1 MHLAQVLDVI
11 EALVAASGHPEITA
25 VERYG
30 HDLVP
35 GGPSP
40 AGVRVRYES
49 GAEAYLWGAV
59 WPRENALPT
68 PEVLPPPTRRVDRIA
83 VLIAWLLD
91 AARPAAFR
99 SWQLV
104 ALPDL
109 GPTDERGKVPCGV
122 RIDCADG
129 TSLLLRATA
138 AGGPQGDPEV
148 DPYPGYRVPE
158 SLGAS

>member
-30 HDLVP
+30 NDLVA

-40 AGVRVRYES
+40 AGIRVRYRT
-49 GAEAYLWGAV
+49 GAEAYLWGAI
-59 WPRENALPT
+59 WPGENALPT
-68 PEVLPPPTRRVDRIA
+68 PEQLPPPSRRVDRIA
-83 VLIAWLLD
+83 VFTAWLLD
-91 AARPAAFR
+91 AARPAGFR

-104 ALPDL
+104 ALPEL
-109 GPTDERGKVPCGV
+109 GPTDERGKVPSGV

-138 AGGPQGDPEV
+138 AGGPEQDPDV
-148 DPYPGYRVPE
+148 DPYPEYRVPA
-158 SLGAS
+158 SLGA